1 MGKVL
6 SIIVP
11 CYNSAEYLERC
22 VDSLIAGGKRV
33 EIILVDDGSTDATG
47 AMLDAYAHDYQNV
60 RVIHQENRGHGGAIN
75 HALEIATGQY
85 VKVVDSDDWLDPN
98 AYQAVLDF
106 LTEHEPVD
114 MLVCNYLYDKPV
126 SGQKKRVKFNLPVKR
141 TFSWDQVRL
150 HPGQYLMLHSLI
162 YRRQV
167 LVKSGIILPEKVSYD
182 DNLFVFEPMKY
193 VRSIYYLPVDL
204 YHYYIGRED
213 QSVNEQVMLKKIDQ
227 QILINKM
234 MITFYASQIDKNDP
248 CQKYLKYYLEIIT
261 TISSV
266 ILILAGDKKSLKL
279 KRDLWNFLKKYDY
292 LTYKSFRKRPL
303 GVGVNL
309 PGRGGR
315 RVVTRLYQVAKKIYA
330 FN

>member
-47 AMLDAYAHDYQNV
+47 AMLDAYARSYRNI

-75 HALEIATGQY
+75 HALEIAGGQY
-85 VKVVDSDDWLDPN
+85 VKVVDSDDWLDLD

-106 LTEHEPVD
+106 LTEHGPVD
-114 MLVCNYLYDKPV
+114 LLVCNYLYDKQV
-126 SGQKKRVKFNLPVKR
+126 SGQKKRVKFNLPVGEA
-141 TFSWDQVRL
+141 FGWDQVRL

-167 LVKSGIILPEKVSYD
+167 LLESGIILPEKVSYD

-193 VRSIYYLPVDL
+193 VDTICYLPVDL

-213 QSVNEQVMLKKIDQ
+213 QSVNEQVMLRKINQ

-248 CQKYLKYYLEIIT
+248 CKKYLKYYLEIIT

-279 KRDLWNFLKKYDY
+279 KRELWNFLKKYDY
-292 LTYKSFRKRPL
+292 PTYKSFRKRPL
-303 GVGVNL
+303 GLGVNI